1 MAGLDELYKSTI
13 GKIDTPEERFELTKP
28 IRKQFG
34 KIDEAIARVPGFGEF
49 YGKLGNLLPE
59 IVSAADKQE
68 VLDAGKDVT
77 DDILSGN
84 IDMGTAGRGMDL
96 TTAALYS
103 LVPGLSSK
111 VVEEA
116 GTPIAQAAIDKLG
129 VTGANVK
136 DNLDEIIEGINFFPY
151 FKKKLYTDFKDEI
164 TERTIGPGF
173 LREKGEI
180 GDLKHGTGFGTPE
193 EPTFDYFDKSYMSSG
208 QGSQAFSDGHYF
220 GTLDDVTDF
229 YRIHGVFKKA
239 YNDPKFA
246 NEAFE
251 KVDGVDFIEA
261 AKRFASHPNKKIR
274 RRKIAEFLSMH
285 GDKLRDGF
293 GAVKEVT
300 SKALKERMAHWNSP
314 ITIQSK
320 EIQSAFRK
328 TGEDLNKVFEEIKV
342 LLPNQVAKI
351 NEIQKKLFP
360 PSRKE
365 GKIFKVGMPG
375 FFSRDVGQIINN
387 WKDLAKELALDAMR
401 TGGIGYSVTGRVPPK
416 NAKVDALKNKIFA
429 PSFIEDMLAKNG
441 LHGIKL
447 RPGQNFGGIS
457 EADKDKLN
465 YVIYDEMLVNPDDS
479 YKQLELDFGED

>member
-28 IRKQFG
+28 IRKQFN
-34 KIDEAIARVPGFGEF
+34 KIDEAAARIPGFGEF

-96 TTAALYS
+96 TTAAIYS

-111 VVEEA
+111 VIEEA

-136 DNLDEIIEGINFFPY
+136 DNLDEIIEGINFFPLLKEEFY
-151 FKKKLYTDFKDEI
+151 SKPKEFIF
-164 TERTIGPGF
+164 GPGF
-173 LREKGEI
+173 LREKGEVK
-180 GDLKHGTGFGTPE
+180 DLKHGTGFGTPE

-208 QGSQAFSDGHYF
+208 QGSQVFSDGHYF

-229 YRIHGVFKKA
+229 YRLHGVFKKA

-261 AKRFASHPNKKIR
+261 AKRFASHPNPSVR
-274 RRKIAEFLSMH
+274 RDRVSEFLSMH

-300 SKALKERMAHWNSP
+300 SKALKERIAYWDSP
-314 ITIQSK
+314 ITVQSK
-320 EIQSAFRK
+320 EIQGAFRK
-328 TGEDLNKVFEEIKV
+328 TGEDVNKLFEEMKV

-351 NEIQKKLFP
+351 NELQGKLFP

-365 GKIFKVGMPG
+365 GKILQKGLPG
-375 FFSRDVGQIINN
+375 FFSYDVNQIINN
-387 WKDLAKELALDAMR
+387 WKKITKQLALGTMR
-401 TGGIGYSVTGRVPPK
+401 TGGIGSLTGRVPPK
-416 NAKVDALKNKIFA
+416 NAKIDLLKNKIFA

-441 LHGIKL
+441 LHGIKYK
-447 RPGQNFGGIS
+447 PGQNFGGIKK
-457 EADKDKLN
+457 ADKDKLN

-479 YKQLELDFGED
+479 YKQLELDLGED